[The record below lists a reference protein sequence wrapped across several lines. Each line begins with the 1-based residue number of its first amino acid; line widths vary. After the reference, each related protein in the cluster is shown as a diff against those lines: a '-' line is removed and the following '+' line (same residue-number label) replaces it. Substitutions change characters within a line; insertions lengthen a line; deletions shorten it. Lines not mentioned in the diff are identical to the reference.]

1 MTIKFKPIKS
11 TVEVI
16 IESEHLEEPC
26 VLTLKKPSHIDV
38 RFEYPKMQLKLQ
50 EKLKESGLTTE
61 DFSNNELTLK
71 KIELLEVILKNQIE
85 IVKLVAV
92 NVSNNDIESFVS
104 FGLIPQIVEKYNL
117 VIAEEVKF
125 EAEKKS

>member
-92 NVSNNDIESFVS
+92 NLSNNDIESFVS

>member
-38 RFEYPKMQLKLQ
+38 RFEYPKIHLKLQ

-71 KIELLEVILKNQIE
+71 KFELLEEILKNQVE
-85 IVKLVAV
+85 IVKLV
-92 NVSNNDIESFVS
+92 SIGLTEEDIQSFVTV
-104 FGLIPQIVEKYNL
+104 GLIPQIVEKYNL
-117 VIAEEVKF
+117 VIAEEVKV